1 MKNKTS
7 DTLVARNDYSKRPW
21 KYEDGALRGSD
32 GSIVSEDMHVLDAIL
47 TVRAVNSYE
56 SQFKLIEKFGDAVTD
71 MFEQME
77 KSNWTDDYHHD
88 VKLNVAMLALIP
100 LVKEAIKLRKA
111 IAEAEGEKS

>member
-56 SQFKLIEKFGDAVTD
+56 ELLDRLKIAYRLLLNFNESGQLSKFDEKKVD
-71 MFEQME
+71 EIYQ
-77 KSNWTDDYHHD
+77 
-88 VKLNVAMLALIP
+88 
-100 LVKEAIKLRKA
+100 A
-111 IAEAEGEKS
+111 IAKAEGEKS